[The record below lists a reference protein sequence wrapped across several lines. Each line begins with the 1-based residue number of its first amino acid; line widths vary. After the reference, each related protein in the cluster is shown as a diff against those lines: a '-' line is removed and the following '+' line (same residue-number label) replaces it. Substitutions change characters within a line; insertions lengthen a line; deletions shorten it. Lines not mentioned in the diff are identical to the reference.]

1 MHWILWGLCLG
12 EYLMPIKEF
21 CDLDSL
27 LRSSKFAKVQHKIL
41 QNLIQDKKEIQ
52 GIMLALRKC
61 D

>member
-1 MHWILWGLCLG
+1 
-12 EYLMPIKEF
+12 MPIKEF